1 LTHLLIRTCLETVKF
16 FILGKSRMARKLVYL
31 LVVAGLIAGVVKGA
45 HHYKDLIAVTSIN
58 VNTQTISKKFVIL
71 V

>member
-1 LTHLLIRTCLETVKF
+1 
-16 FILGKSRMARKLVYL
+16 MARKLVYL